1 MYTVLQDLTVVEGAS
16 FIAAPSCTLNMLQMG
31 ATVIRFDAIGG
42 GLDYRRWPK
51 APNGAS
57 LYWEGLNKGKKS
69 VALDLRNPEGRE
81 LALRLAAAPGEGR
94 GLFVTNYPVSG
105 FLSHE
110 ALKARRADIITVRV
124 MGWADGTQGVDY
136 TANAGAGFP
145 LMTGEPGPA
154 GEKRPVNHVL
164 PAWDLIAGANA
175 AFAMLA
181 AERERQKTGLGA
193 EIRLPLG
200 DVALTTLGTLGQ
212 VAEVMTEEEDR
223 PSFGNDVFGAF
234 GRDFRTSDGHY
245 IMLIALSPRQWTGL
259 LTSLGI
265 EAEIAAIEAETGVS
279 FAKDEGLRFEYRA
292 KINPVV
298 ERAVAAETLGA
309 LAPRFK
315 KNGVCW
321 EPYRTVREA
330 VASERFREM
339 GKPYSDVTH
348 GSGLTYPTSDT
359 PIDFYGQTSEVPTP
373 APRLGQHTDEVLAD
387 FLSLDSGVIGRLHD
401 EGIVAGPD
409 HTS

>member
-1 MYTVLQDLTVVEGAS
+1 MYNVLQDLTVVEGAS

-51 APNGAS
+51 AGNGAS

-69 VALDLRNPEGRE
+69 IALDLRNPEGRE
-81 LALRLAAAPGEGR
+81 LALSLATAPGEGR
-94 GLFVTNYPVSG
+94 GLFVTNYPVAG
-105 FLSHE
+105 FLSHA
-110 ALKARRADIITVRV
+110 ALKARREDVISLRV

-145 LMTGEPGPA
+145 LMTGAPGLP

-175 AFAMLA
+175 AFALLA
-181 AERERQKTGLGA
+181 AERERQKTGMGA

-200 DVALTTLGTLGQ
+200 DLALSTLGTLGQ
-212 VAEVMTEEEDR
+212 VAEVTVQDEDR

-234 GRDFRTSDGHY
+234 GRDFRTADGRD
-245 IMLIALSPRQWTGL
+245 IMLVALSPRQWSGL
-259 LTSLGI
+259 LASLGI
-265 EAEIAAIEAETGVS
+265 EAEIAAIETESGVS
-279 FAKDEGLRFEYRA
+279 FAKDEGLRFEFRDR
-292 KINPVV
+292 INPVV
-298 ERAVAAETLGA
+298 EQAVSRRTLDD
-309 LAPRFK
+309 LAPRFRE
-315 KNGVCW
+315 NGVCW

-330 VASERFREM
+330 VASERFRTM
-339 GKPYSDVTH
+339 GRPYHDVTH

-359 PIDFYGQTSEVPTP
+359 PVDFHDRSSAPPTP
-373 APRLGQHTDEVLAD
+373 APRLGQHTDEILAD
-387 FLSLDSGVIGRLHD
+387 YLGLGTGEIGRLHD
-401 EGIVAGPD
+401 EGIVAGAEEQ
-409 HTS
+409 

>member
-1 MYTVLQDLTVVEGAS
+1 MYKVLQDLTVVEGAS

-69 VALDLRNPEGRE
+69 IAIDLRNPEGRE
-81 LALRLAAAPGEGR
+81 LALRLATAPGEGR

-110 ALKARRADIITVRV
+110 ALKARREDIISLRV

-145 LMTGEPGPA
+145 LMTGEPGLP

-175 AFAMLA
+175 AFALLA
-181 AERERQKTGLGA
+181 AERERQKTGKGA

-200 DVALTTLGTLGQ
+200 DIALTTLGTLGQ
-212 VAEVMTEEEDR
+212 VAEVMTEDADR
-223 PSFGNDVFGAF
+223 PSYGNDVFGAF
-234 GRDFRTSDGHY
+234 GRDFKTADGRY
-245 IMLIALSPRQWTGL
+245 IMLVALSPRQWTGL
-259 LTSLGI
+259 LASLGI

-279 FAKDEGLRFEYRA
+279 FARDEGLRFEYRE

-298 ERAVAAETLGA
+298 EKAVAARTLED
-309 LAPRFK
+309 LAPRFRE
-315 KNGVCW
+315 NGVCW

-330 VASERFREM
+330 VASDRFREM
-339 GKPYSDVTH
+339 GKPYHDVTH

-359 PIDFYGQTSEVPTP
+359 PIDFHGLPSDIPAP
-373 APRLGQHTDEVLAD
+373 APRLGQDTDEVLAE
-387 FLSLDSGVIGRLHD
+387 FLGMDSGEIGRLHD
-401 EGIVAGPD
+401 AGIVAGAER
-409 HTS
+409 